1 MVQRLEG
8 LPQRFSGWMRM
19 MVERLASTTE
29 KRHWVAWQTGTETG
43 AVWREWEVQT
53 LEPWLLAMV
62 EEQMWSQYLSVIV
75 VVHEQNLR
83 VAP

>member
-19 MVERLASTTE
+19 TVERLASTTE

-43 AVWREWEVQT
+43 AVWREWEVQMSR
-53 LEPWLLAMV
+53 E
-62 EEQMWSQYLSVIV
+62 
-75 VVHEQNLR
+75 
-83 VAP
+83 